1 MGFDQAP
8 YRSVYLPAQP
18 LGPYLQNLQ
27 PLPQEGLGDIPDEGF
42 IPDDG
47 LSSDDEDDDAED
59 NNLEVYG
66 HVDLYKVKK
75 RRKKGEGGVG
85 LGVGEG
91 AAGVGWGGGH

>member
-47 LSSDDEDDDAED
+47 LSSDDEDDDADD

-66 HVDLYKVKK
+66 HVDLHKVKK
-75 RRKKGEGGVG
+75 KEKKKKGGGGERQGVG
-85 LGVGEG
+85 VGG
-91 AAGVGWGGGH
+91 Q